1 MKEQNTR
8 VLAIDLGASSG
19 RVMMAELENGAVSL
33 QEIHRFSNDP
43 VLVGKTFYW
52 DILRL
57 FYEIRT
63 GLQKAKAYG
72 TFESISVDTWGVD
85 FGFLDRDGNL
95 LSNPV
100 YYRDARTAGM
110 CAQMEKMISPERLYE
125 ITGNQIMEINTLF
138 QLLAVRQKQP
148 DTIRSDV
155 SMLMMP
161 DLLHYMLTGKKAA
174 ELSIAST
181 TQMLNIQKKTWSK
194 ELARLLEVPEG
205 CLPPIVE
212 SGSVIG
218 MLAEEIRTEFSLPPV
233 KVIASAGHDTQC
245 AMAAAPAQE
254 KDFIFLS
261 CGTWSLLGTELDE
274 PLMTPKAQQMNI
286 TNECGYGGK
295 ISFLKN
301 IIGLWLIQESRR
313 QWKREGEELGFAE
326 LEKLAEEAEPLRS
339 LIDPDDP
346 VFTPAGNIPERI
358 REYCRNTGQPVPET
372 KGQIVRCI
380 NESLALKYRKS
391 MEEISQCTKK
401 TYPVIYMVGGGTQ
414 SRLLCRLT
422 ADACGCRVSAG
433 PVEATAL
440 GNALIQMITLGAVKD
455 LKEARTILKRS
466 QEIAFYEPDPSEK
479 EAWDQAYAFF
489 TQHLLKQR

>member
-19 RVMMAELENGAVSL
+19 RVMMAELENGTVSL

-57 FYEIRT
+57 FHEIRT

-85 FGFLDRDGNL
+85 FGLLDRDGNL

-100 YYRDARTAGM
+100 HYRDGRTAGM
-110 CAQMEKMISPERLYE
+110 CEEMEQLIPSRRLYE

-138 QLLAVRQKQP
+138 QLLAVKKKQP
-148 DTIRSDV
+148 ELLREGV
-155 SMLMMP
+155 SMLMIP

-181 TQMLNIQKKTWSK
+181 SQMMNMQEREWSG
-194 ELARLLEVPEG
+194 ELVRLLE
-205 CLPPIVE
+205 LPKGFLPQIVE
-212 SGSVIG
+212 SGTVTG
-218 MLAEEIRTEFSLPPV
+218 ELAEEICRELQIPPA

-245 AMAAAPAQE
+245 AMAATPAEE

-261 CGTWSLLGTELDE
+261 CGTWSLLGTELDA
-274 PLMTPKAQQMNI
+274 PLMTQEARQLNI

-313 QWKREGEELGFAE
+313 QWKREGEELGFSE

-358 REYCRNTGQPVPET
+358 REYCRRTRQPVPET

-401 TYPVIYMVGGGTQ
+401 NYQVIYMVGGGTQ

-440 GNALIQMITLGAVKD
+440 GNALIQMITLGAVRD
-455 LKEARTILKRS
+455 LNEARTILKRS
-466 QEIAFYEPDPSEK
+466 QEIASYEPDPSEK

>member
-1 MKEQNTR
+1 MKDENTR
-8 VLAIDLGASSG
+8 VLAVDLGASSG
-19 RVMMAELENGAVSL
+19 RVMMAELSDGTVTL
-33 QEIHRFSNDP
+33 REIHRFSNDP
-43 VLVGKTFYW
+43 VMVGKTFYW

-57 FYEIRT
+57 FHEIRR
-63 GLQKAKAYG
+63 GLQKAKAFG

-85 FGFLDRDGNL
+85 FGLLDRDGNL
-95 LSNPV
+95 MSNPV
-100 YYRDARTAGM
+100 HYRDARTAGM
-110 CAQMEKMISPERLYE
+110 CAEMERMISPERLYE

-138 QLLAVRQKQP
+138 QLLSVRKKQP
-148 DTIRSDV
+148 DSIREGM
-155 SMLMMP
+155 SMLMIP

-181 TQMLNIQKKTWSK
+181 SQMLNMREKEWSE
-194 ELARLLEVPEG
+194 ELVRLLELPEG
-205 CLPPIVE
+205 FLPPIVAG
-212 SGSVIG
+212 GSVLG
-218 MLAEEIRTEFSLPPV
+218 ELAEGICSEFQIPPA

-245 AMAAAPAQE
+245 AMAATPAEE

-274 PLMTPKAQQMNI
+274 PMMTEEAQKLNI

-313 QWKREGEELGFAE
+313 QWQREGEEIGFSE
-326 LEKLAEEAEPLRS
+326 LEKLAAEAEPLRS

-358 REYCRNTGQPVPET
+358 REYCRKTGQPVPET

-401 TYPVIYMVGGGTQ
+401 DYRVIYMVGGGTQ
-414 SRLLCRLT
+414 SRLLCRMT
-422 ADACGCRVSAG
+422 ASACGCRVSAG

-455 LKEARTILKRS
+455 LNEARAILRQS
-466 QEIAFYEPDPSEK
+466 EDIASFEPDLSK
-479 EAWDQAYAFF
+479 KAAWDQAYGFF
-489 TQHLLKQR
+489 TQHLLKRQ

>member
-19 RVMMAELENGAVSL
+19 RVMMARLEDGAVSL

-43 VLVGKTFYW
+43 VPVGKTFYW

-57 FYEIRT
+57 FHEIRT
-63 GLQKAKAYG
+63 GLQKAKTFG
-72 TFESISVDTWGVD
+72 PFESLSVDTWGVD
-85 FGFLDRDGNL
+85 FGLLDRDGNL

-100 YYRDARTAGM
+100 HYRDDRTAGM
-110 CAQMEKMISPERLYE
+110 CVQMEKMISPERLYE

-138 QLLAVRQKQP
+138 QLLAVRQNQP
-148 DTIRSDV
+148 DSIRSDV
-155 SMLMMP
+155 SMLMIP

-181 TQMLNIQKKTWSK
+181 SQMLNMKKKTWSE
-194 ELARLLEVPEG
+194 ELARLLDLPEEF
-205 CLPPIVE
+205 LPRIVE
-212 SGSVIG
+212 SGTVIG
-218 MLAEEIRTEFSLPPV
+218 TLAEEICTEFSLPPV

-245 AMAAAPAQE
+245 AMAATPAEE

-274 PLMTPKAQQMNI
+274 PLMTPEAQRLNI

-313 QWKREGEELGFAE
+313 QWKREGEELGFSE
-326 LEKLAEEAEPLRS
+326 LEELAQKEEPLRS

-346 VFTPAGNIPERI
+346 IFTPAGNIPERI

-401 TYPVIYMVGGGTQ
+401 AYPVIYMVGGGTQ

-422 ADACGCRVSAG
+422 ADACGCRVLAG

-455 LKEARTILKRS
+455 LKEARTILKHS
-466 QEIAFYEPDPSEK
+466 QKIETYEPDLSRK
-479 EAWDQAYAFF
+479 SVWDQAYKFF
-489 TQHLLKQR
+489 AQHLLKQQ